1 MDKSDQYRY
10 CANCEYCEVIN
21 RETMDGMDIVCRLAG
36 VPQLIVQHASNC
48 VGFEPRRI
56 PMSMTL
62 EEAIEQIERT
72 CKENHNG
79 LVYTLKRGDT
89 KYAERCKKAMDES
102 KQLVKWLK
110 ELQERRKK
118 EEN

>member
-1 MDKSDQYRY
+1 
-10 CANCEYCEVIN
+10 
-21 RETMDGMDIVCRLAG
+21 
-36 VPQLIVQHASNC
+36 
-48 VGFEPRRI
+48 
-56 PMSMTL
+56 MSMTL
-62 EEAIEQIERT
+62 EEAIEQVERT

-79 LVYTLKRGDT
+79 LVYALKRSDT

-118 EEN
+118 EENDDQ